1 MSDPRVI
8 FQSVYGCPANFDDID
23 YGRGLDEPITH
34 KEPDVK
40 EPVAVI
46 MGEVPNPAMV
56 EIGRITA
63 DGVLTL
69 NLTLLNHDHL
79 KALNEGL
86 AKYGLCITNLKE

>member
-8 FQSVYGCPANFDDID
+8 FQPVYGCPANFDDID

-63 DGVLTL
+63 EDILTL
-69 NLTLLNHDHL
+69 NLKLVRPEHL
-79 KALNEGL
+79 EALNSGL